1 MAKKKVIKK
10 SVPTGAMKDASQMRV
25 KDLVITDEFKKITH
39 TSSGKDAAGQLMAI
53 PRGVVLAID
62 DAGSVKGVLTARE
75 FLKAIVDGKNP
86 TDTAVTEMMNTDVM
100 EIPYDSLLDDVVPE
114 VTKRDPY
121 AVVVVDADGVF
132 KGYFSPKDYQ
142 EALAR
147 INYRR
152 SR

>member
-1 MAKKKVIKK
+1 MAKKKVVKR

-25 KDLVITDEFKKITH
+25 KDLVITDEFKKI
-39 TSSGKDAAGQLMAI
+39 SQEASGKEAAAQLMAI
-53 PRGVVLAID
+53 PRGVVLATD
-62 DAGSVKGVLTARE
+62 EANRVKGVLTARE
-75 FLKAIVDGKNP
+75 FLKAIVEGRNP
-86 TDTAVTEMMNTDVM
+86 TDSKVTDMMNTDVM
-100 EIPYDSLLDDVVPE
+100 EIKYDELLDNVVPE

-121 AVVVVDADGVF
+121 AVVVTDADGNF

-147 INYRR
+147 INYRK